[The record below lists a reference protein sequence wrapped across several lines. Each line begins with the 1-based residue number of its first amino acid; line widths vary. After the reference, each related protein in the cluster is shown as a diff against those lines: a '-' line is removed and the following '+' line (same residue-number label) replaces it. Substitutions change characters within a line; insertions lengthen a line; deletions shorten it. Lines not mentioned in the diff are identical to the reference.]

1 MNKIVSN
8 DHIQASLKTLS
19 GWEFR
24 DNKLKKELQF
34 GSYMDGIEFINSL
47 AKKAEE
53 RGHHPDLVVG
63 YCKVYVEFT
72 SHDLGGVSEECI
84 NMASYIESIANEVD

>member
-8 DHIQASLKTLS
+8 DDIQSSLKTLS
-19 GWEFR
+19 GWEFS
-24 DNKLKKELQF
+24 DNKLKRELQF
-34 GSYMDGIEFINSL
+34 GSYMDGIEFVDSL

-72 SHDLGGVSEECI
+72 SHDLGGVSEECL
-84 NMASYIESIANEVD
+84 NMAKYIDSITTTLD

>member
-8 DHIQASLKTLS
+8 DDIQASLKTLS
-19 GWEFR
+19 GWEFN

-34 GSYMDGIEFINSL
+34 GSYMDGIEFINYL

-53 RGHHPDLVVG
+53 KGHHPDLVVG
-63 YCKVYVEFT
+63 YCKVHVEFT

-84 NMASYIESIANEVD
+84 NMARYIESIANEVH

>member
-8 DHIQASLKTLS
+8 DDIQASLKTLC
-19 GWEFR
+19 GWEFS

-53 RGHHPDLVVG
+53 IGHHPDLVVG

-72 SHDLGGVSEECI
+72 SHDLGGVSEECL
-84 NMASYIESIANEVD
+84 NMAKYIDSITTTLD

>member
-8 DHIQASLKTLS
+8 DDIQASLKTLS
-19 GWEFR
+19 GWEFS
-24 DNKLKKELQF
+24 DNKLEKELQF

-63 YCKVYVEFT
+63 YCKVHVEFT

-84 NMASYIESIANEVD
+84 NMARYIESIANEVD

>member
-8 DHIQASLKTLS
+8 DDIQSSLKTLS

-24 DNKLKKELQF
+24 DNKLKRELQF
-34 GSYMDGIEFINSL
+34 GCYMDGIEFVNSL

-63 YCKVYVEFT
+63 YCKVRVEFT

-84 NMASYIESIANEVD
+84 NMARYIESIANEVH

>member
-8 DHIQASLKTLS
+8 DDIQSSLKTLS
-19 GWEFR
+19 GWEFS
-24 DNKLKKELQF
+24 DNKLKRELQF

-53 RGHHPDLVVG
+53 RGHHHDLVVG
-63 YCKVYVEFT
+63 YCKVHVEFT
-72 SHDLGGVSEECI
+72 SHDLGGVSDECI
-84 NMASYIESIANEVD
+84 NMARYIESIANEVH